1 MDFGLFF
8 IDSFFKSFVTLIL
21 FAVYDMIISFVS
33 SISFLE
39 IFLDLMLMSFLML
52 PVQHWTNSTYL
63 WISRWNCCLALSN
76 PKIWHGKFE
85 NISLNFG
92 RPFWIFPKNRKW
104 ISTPIFFILTTI
116 QAEHVPLKFR
126 KCLNYIS
133 SSMRKTSFR
142 WPF

>member
-1 MDFGLFF
+1 MSQVLTDQ
-8 IDSFFKSFVTLIL
+8 SFSKEINYVIQILQKEVLAAMLSNLCLKKYVLIYNL
-21 FAVYDMIISFVS
+21 TSK
-33 SISFLE
+33 
-39 IFLDLMLMSFLML
+39 L

-92 RPFWIFPKNRKW
+92 SPFWFFPKNRKW
-104 ISTPIFFILTTI
+104 ISTPLFFNLTTI

-133 SSMRKTSFR
+133 SNKRKTSFR